1 MTNTPGAAGQS
12 FGTTPAHPALP
23 WAVTLPRV
31 GAESLGTSSTAWHL
45 RTSLGVRVSLAVA
58 TYGVVPT
65 VLRSQCIQC
74 CPMTKSKHR
83 AAIYARLSRNRS
95 GEQSASTQRQVDA
108 CRELADQ
115 RGLDVVV
122 VEVDDDVSAY
132 SGKRRPGYERL
143 MQMVDDGLVDVV
155 LAWAPDRLHRRPV
168 ELEHFIDAVELA
180 GVEVMTVQS
189 GKVDLSTAAGRMQ
202 ARMLG
207 NVARY
212 ESEHRSDRTAA
223 AHLQIAREGR
233 WKGGKRPYGYCTG
246 EERGMLYVIEDE
258 AVVIRTAAARVLAG
272 DRVGT
277 IVRELNDQKVPT
289 TTGAAWTTPT
299 LRNLLL
305 SPTVA
310 GRRTH
315 KGEDVGPAVW
325 PAILDPTTAAQV
337 RAVLTRGTRRGP
349 VAKVS
354 LLSGNRLTCGSC
366 GSPMRT
372 ARRGNGARMYRCS
385 GDGCGTVIAADTLDE
400 IITEL
405 VLDQLDD
412 AALPGPA
419 PRRAR
424 KAGPTADEIERD
436 LVELADA
443 HGRGAITLAEYLA
456 ARAPMQARLDEINNE
471 INNGVSRAAL
481 AGMTGKGAVRA
492 AWPGLAL
499 DRRQAVV
506 DAVIEGITI
515 GRTTRRGRAMDTDR
529 IGISWRA

>member
-1 MTNTPGAAGQS
+1 
-12 FGTTPAHPALP
+12 
-23 WAVTLPRV
+23 
-31 GAESLGTSSTAWHL
+31 
-45 RTSLGVRVSLAVA
+45 
-58 TYGVVPT
+58 
-65 VLRSQCIQC
+65 
-74 CPMTKSKHR
+74 
-83 AAIYARLSRNRS
+83 
-95 GEQSASTQRQVDA
+95 
-108 CRELADQ
+108 
-115 RGLDVVV
+115 
-122 VEVDDDVSAY
+122 
-132 SGKRRPGYERL
+132 
-143 MQMVDDGLVDVV
+143 
-155 LAWAPDRLHRRPV
+155 
-168 ELEHFIDAVELA
+168 
-180 GVEVMTVQS
+180 
-189 GKVDLSTAAGRMQ
+189 MQ

-246 EERGMLYVIEDE
+246 EERGMLYVIDDE
-258 AVVIRTAAARVLAG
+258 AVVIRDAAERVLAG
-272 DRVGT
+272 DRIGT
-277 IVRELNDQKVPT
+277 IVRQLNERQVPT

-315 KGEDVGPAVW
+315 KGADVGPAVW
-325 PAILDPTTAAQV
+325 PAILDATTATQV

-366 GSPMRT
+366 GAPLRT
-372 ARRGNGARMYRCS
+372 ARRGNGARMYRCA

-400 IITEL
+400 LVTEL
-405 VLDQLDD
+405 VLDQLDG
-412 AALPGPA
+412 APLPARRAA
-419 PRRAR
+419 PRQT
-424 KAGPTADEIERD
+424 GPTADEIERD

-456 ARAPMQARLDEINNE
+456 ARGPMQARLDEITNE

-492 AWPGLAL
+492 AWPDLNS
-499 DRRQAVV
+499 RQHAH
-506 DAVIEGITI
+506 ARCSKI
-515 GRTTRRGRAMDTDR
+515 
-529 IGISWRA
+529 